1 MGLRKLVLIPTLI
14 GGVVFSAEKIVLKKP
29 PKSLDKYYPPASKK
43 FEYLSNMHAMSTA
56 FTGIRLNVNDENW
69 EKALHWAKELR
80 DTYLNTSKMVPE
92 WKNYFKT
99 ELADNLVK
107 AVSSRNVDSV
117 IEATKKLG
125 QTCAKC
131 HQDNELAVKLV
142 YRFPSFEKVVI
153 EDPVEFMELETGK
166 YMEKLVSSLKAMKV
180 YLLQGDPE
188 RAQEAG
194 LNFVERARQLR
205 SMCSKCH
212 TSKLSE
218 ELIVGKDYEKAL
230 AKMEEMLSSGKPD
243 KNAVLGTLGKV
254 TLSCAKC
261 HNVHLVPAVVREAFE
276 K

>member
-1 MGLRKLVLIPTLI
+1 MKTGRRHYTGLT
-14 GGVVFSAEKIVLKKP
+14 
-29 PKSLDKYYPPASKK
+29 
-43 FEYLSNMHAMSTA
+43 
-56 FTGIRLNVNDENW
+56 
-69 EKALHWAKELR
+69 
-80 DTYLNTSKMVPE
+80 E

-153 EDPVEFMELETGK
+153 EDPVEFTELETGK

-188 RAQEAG
+188 
-194 LNFVERARQLR
+194 
-205 SMCSKCH
+205 
-212 TSKLSE
+212 
-218 ELIVGKDYEKAL
+218 
-230 AKMEEMLSSGKPD
+230 MEEMLSSGKPD